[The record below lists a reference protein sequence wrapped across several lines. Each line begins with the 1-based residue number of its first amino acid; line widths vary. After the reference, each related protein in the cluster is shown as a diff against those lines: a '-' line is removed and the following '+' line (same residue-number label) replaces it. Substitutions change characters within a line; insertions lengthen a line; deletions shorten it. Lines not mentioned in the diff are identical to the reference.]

1 MASMCIPPVVNR
13 DAMSTDPPH
22 CIQTRLESLVD
33 RIPDRYRLPTALHCF
48 HGMGMDEIA
57 RSLNLPVSIVQSRLS
72 RGVARLERMMG
83 RAGLGGPRDILNG
96 VAREGSLLSPPPT
109 LSPSALF
116 ARAAESPR
124 PARRL
129 TVADLLSESA
139 PRSLW
144 AAWGVRLQQLS
155 NRLVGSLGTLLL

>member
-13 DAMSTDPPH
+13 DAMPTAPPCSIH
-22 CIQTRLESLVD
+22 ARLESLVD
-33 RIPDRYRLPTALHCF
+33 RIPDRYRVPTALHCF

-57 RSLNLPVSIVQSRLS
+57 RSLDLPVSIVQSRLS

-83 RAGLGGPRDILNG
+83 RAGLGGPRDTLDG
-96 VAREGSLLSPPPT
+96 VARGGSLLSPPPA

-116 ARAAESPR
+116 ARATQSPR
-124 PARRL
+124 PARGP
-129 TVADLLSESA
+129 TVADLLCENA

-144 AAWGVRLQQLS
+144 AAWSVRIQQLS
-155 NRLVGSLGTLLL
+155 NRLVGSLGALLL